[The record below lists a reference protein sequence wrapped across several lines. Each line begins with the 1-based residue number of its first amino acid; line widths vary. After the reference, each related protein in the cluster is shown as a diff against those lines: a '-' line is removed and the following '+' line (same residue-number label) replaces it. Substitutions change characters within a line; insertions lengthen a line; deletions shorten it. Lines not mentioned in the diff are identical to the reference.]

1 MKLLKLSVF
10 LLFTAALI
18 MPFAYTSIVEGQTAT
33 EALSTQMDARQNDS
47 NLFNGFGALGNP
59 IDECTNPP
67 VAGRSFRDNK
77 AIFEEV
83 EFVDDGLGPTYNA
96 EACSTCHQAPVTG
109 HISQINEFRAGDVDG
124 FGNFIAPPGGQTL
137 IQDRAIAPGAQER
150 INTGLDQHEF
160 RSTRTTLGDG
170 FVEALANAT
179 LQNNVAA
186 QPAAQRGQLRTVN
199 VLEAPGQTRIGR
211 FGHKSQHASLVSF
224 SADAYL
230 NEMGI
235 TSDLLPNENNILGVS
250 AAPFD
255 TVADPEDD
263 GDDVEAF
270 AEFMRQLRVPGRGPI
285 TADVSAGDTLF
296 TSIGCAVCHTRSFTT
311 AAAGTVINGGAF
323 TVPAALGSKIIHP
336 FSDFAL
342 HNIGTS
348 GGIGAEPGV
357 NDRFATTTIALWGV
371 RTKHRFM
378 MQGNAHTIFDA
389 IQLHGGQASTARNNF
404 NNALNTTQKNQLIAF
419 VLSL

>member
-18 MPFAYTSIVEGQTAT
+18 MPFAYTSIVEGQSAT
-33 EALSTQMDARQNDS
+33 EAPSTAMDARLDDS
-47 NLFNGFGALGNP
+47 NLFNGFGTLGNP

-77 AIFEEV
+77 FIFEEV
-83 EFVDDGLGPTYNA
+83 EVADDGLGPTYNA

-109 HISQINEFRAGDVDG
+109 HISQINEFRAGSVDI
-124 FGNFIAPPGGQTL
+124 FGNFVAPPGGQTL
-137 IQDRAIAPGAQER
+137 LQDRAIDPDAQER
-150 INTGLDQHEF
+150 ANTGLDQHEF

-170 FVEALANAT
+170 FVEAIANGT
-179 LQNNVAA
+179 LQTNVNN

-235 TSDLLPNENNILGVS
+235 TSPLQPNENNILGAS

-270 AEFMRQLRVPGRGPI
+270 ADFMRALRVPGRGPI
-285 TADVSAGDTLF
+285 NSTVTAGDTLF

-311 AAAGTVINGGAF
+311 AAAGTLINGGAF
-323 TVPAALGSKIIHP
+323 TVPAALGNKIIHP

-378 MQGNAHTIFDA
+378 MQGNAHTIFDS
-389 IQLHGGQASTARNNF
+389 IQLHGGQATTARNNF
-404 NNALNTTQKNQLIAF
+404 NALSTTQKNQLIAF